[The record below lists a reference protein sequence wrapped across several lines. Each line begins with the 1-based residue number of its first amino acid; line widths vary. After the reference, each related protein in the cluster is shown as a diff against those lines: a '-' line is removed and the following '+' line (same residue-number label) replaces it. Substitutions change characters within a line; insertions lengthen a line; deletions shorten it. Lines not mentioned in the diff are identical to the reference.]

1 MISIG
6 DKTLQGGAVV
16 MNNGTVLPVKQI
28 YLGNNLIWGNVVRE
42 ALNSTNFVLT
52 PSDGAYNHTWAEV
65 NYINRSTIL
74 TLHLEGTNNVATGTI
89 DGIIAFTLVDYGIS
103 SSPYVIFEG
112 VPVSGGAFNVSINI
126 DISTLVGSQ
135 SSSID
140 DYTDRFTF
148 GGSSQQDWDSH
159 AWVNMFGR
167 IEISSASMWL
177 THY

>member
-6 DKTLQGGAVV
+6 DKTLQECAVV
-16 MNNGTVLPVKQI
+16 MNNGTVLPLKQI
-28 YLGNNLIWGNVVRE
+28 YQGGNLIWGNETRE

-52 PSDGAYNHTWAEV
+52 PSDGNYNHTWAEV
-65 NYINRSTIL
+65 NYINGSTIL
-74 TLHLEGTNNVATGTI
+74 TLHLEGTNNVATGSL
-89 DGIIAFTLVDYGIS
+89 DGVIAFTLVEYGIS
-103 SSPYVIFEG
+103 SSPDVRFEG

-135 SSSID
+135 SGSID

-148 GGSSQQDWDSH
+148 GGSSQDEWDNY

-177 THY
+177 TH